1 MARRVPVEI
10 EVKWPG
16 GSIRAAGIPALVLVA
31 FLGILYLAMAN
42 WEKVLG

>member
-1 MARRVPVEI
+1 MARRVPAEI

-16 GSIRAAGIPALVLVA
+16 GSLRAVGIPALVLVA

-42 WEKVLG
+42 LEKLLG